1 MEQTDPRAEE
11 DAAPSP
17 HFANL
22 ATLATLPIPLQEGA
36 RPNSKMESKQLSMS
50 CRKAPNPCHM
60 ASRQSHV
67 RSSSKHK
74 LTPSGKPEQ
83 GSSAA
88 LQYKLIDYE
97 LRHPSLPTTYI

>member
-1 MEQTDPRAEE
+1 M
-11 DAAPSP
+11 
-17 HFANL
+17 
-22 ATLATLPIPLQEGA
+22 G
-36 RPNSKMESKQLSMS
+36 
-50 CRKAPNPCHM
+50 
-60 ASRQSHV
+60 SRQSHG

-97 LRHPSLPTTYI
+97 LRHPSISTTYI